1 MEMKR
6 KIKVNDTKTGK
17 VKEGE
22 VNVRAYDHF
31 QGQLK
36 SPHLVQKNRKK
47 YCRKQKHKIDYKNEE
62 K

>member
-17 VKEGE
+17 VIEGE

-47 YCRKQKHKIDYKNEE
+47 
-62 K
+62 